1 MLLTICVGYMQYEVG
16 FGIIQGIFLG
26 IYLNILRW
34 AWKKKVTQLSAWLKL
49 LLAAGLVWLVVL
61 G

>member
-1 MLLTICVGYMQYEVG
+1 MQYEVG
-16 FGIIQGIFLG
+16 IGIIQGIFLG
-26 IYLNILRW
+26 IYLNILRL

-49 LLAAGLVWLVVL
+49 LLAAGLAWLVLL